1 MPPPESLLKDLFP
14 KWQST
19 PGKKERYRKPAG
31 ESMRDI
37 ADGASRLWERRWLRR
52 GIMSALVVLLSAG
65 GAFAYV
71 QMRPRVAPDVFAD
84 DLEDVLDYALLTD
97 AFNKMPVEERLALIK
112 KLIERLKSMDSN
124 DSALVAGFAAGI
136 GGKAREQLQKNAEKL
151 MVDIWDKFAKQYATV
166 KPEDRDAYLDKSFVD
181 MTKMFEDVSGFS
193 VPIKDEQRVDEA
205 RKQAKRD
212 QERMKGAAERPVNA
226 ERAAGFM
233 GFLNDRGQKLA
244 SPEQRGRMAGFSR
257 DMTRRL
263 RGQDIHTGKPLDQM
277 PAGEGTPNPASALPG
292 ATPGAPAQPGQP
304 GQQTPA
310 PTPGPAA
317 PR

>member
-1 MPPPESLLKDLFP
+1 MSPVPTPRESLLKDLFP
-14 KWQST
+14 KWPST
-19 PGKKERYRKPAG
+19 TGKKERYRKPAS
-31 ESMRDI
+31 ESLRDI
-37 ADGASRLWERRWLRR
+37 ADGASRLWGRRWLRR
-52 GIMSALVVLLSAG
+52 GIVSALVLMVSAG

-84 DLEDVLDYALLTD
+84 DLADVLDYTLLTD

-151 MVDIWDKFAKQYATV
+151 MVDIWDKFARQYASV
-166 KPEDRDAYLDKSFVD
+166 KPEDRDAFLDQSFVE

-212 QERMKGAAERPVNA
+212 EARMKGASQRPVNA

-233 GFLNDRGQKLA
+233 GFLNDRGQKLS

-263 RGQDIHTGKPLDQM
+263 RGQDIHTGKPIEGAPTGDQ
-277 PAGEGTPNPASALPG
+277 A
-292 ATPGAPAQPGQP
+292 PGAPGAGTPPPGSPAQP
-304 GQQTPA
+304 PA
-310 PTPGPAA
+310 PTTPTPPPPG
-317 PR
+317 R